1 MSLIGRNAKHLS
13 YGFVAIALLL
23 GSGNFSVGRAADR
36 DPRDAA
42 LPSEVPEAVKKVIA
56 YDKSGKKAGKPYR
69 IGYLTECATNTYCE
83 TRLKA
88 LQDAADKYG
97 FTFKV
102 FDANFNP
109 QTQLK
114 HVQNAVQENFDGYI
128 FAPAADAAGCKMW
141 ILPDVL

>member
-1 MSLIGRNAKHLS
+1 MIIKNCNAKWLLR
-13 YGFVAIALLL
+13 GFVAAAVLLMAG
-23 GSGNFSVGRAADR
+23 GSSVACAA

-42 LPSEVPEAVKKVIA
+42 PPEQTPEAVKKVIA
-56 YDKSGKKAGKPYR
+56 FDKSGKKADKPYR

-102 FDANFNP
+102 FDA
-109 QTQLK
+109 
-114 HVQNAVQENFDGYI
+114 
-128 FAPAADAAGCKMW
+128 
-141 ILPDVL
+141 